1 MTYNRKSPFVKFAEK
16 YCDKMGLYEVD
27 ATGHKMYDEGDILD
41 AIFIKRDYDYRN
53 RGNNSKKVKV

>member
-16 YCDKMGLYEVD
+16 YCDSKQLYTVD
-27 ATGHKMYDEGDILD
+27 ATGHKIYDLADFWEAFL
-41 AIFIKRDYDYRN
+41 IKRDYDYRN